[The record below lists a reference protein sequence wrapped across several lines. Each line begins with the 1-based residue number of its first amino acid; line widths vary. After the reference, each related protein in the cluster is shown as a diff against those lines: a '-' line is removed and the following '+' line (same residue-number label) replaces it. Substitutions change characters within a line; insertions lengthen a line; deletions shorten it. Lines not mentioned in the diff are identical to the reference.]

1 MSFYRINKSDIDKN
15 YVIKIGESGY
25 GRSYYETNKI
35 LLALKFNVNS
45 LGFRYWIYAI
55 SQYRK
60 YYFKYDNKIE
70 RVYSEV
76 AKFYG
81 TTRNRV
87 ERAMRVARTPATE
100 EIQNRFN
107 YYGKI
112 TNKSVLELLTHN
124 YRILFDDIEKHI
136 PRID

>member
-1 MSFYRINKSDIDKN
+1 MEKSYFN
-15 YVIKIGESGY
+15 SLY
-25 GRSYYETNKI
+25 GSQITNTKI

-45 LGFRYWIYAI
+45 LGFRYWLYAI

-60 YYFKYDNKIE
+60 NYFKFDNTIE

-100 EIQNRFN
+100 EIQNKFN

-124 YRILFDDIEKHI
+124 YRILFDEIDKHI